1 MDRANVSPG
10 GLVMAALQQEVLA
23 SAVRPKAA
31 LVPYCSEGWGPA
43 WNREEPID
51 YKREGSIQGERKHW
65 FVTKALFFYIKTLS

>member
-10 GLVMAALQQEVLA
+10 GLVMAALQQEVFT

-43 WNREEPID
+43 WKREELMLTT
-51 YKREGSIQGERKHW
+51 YW
-65 FVTKALFFYIKTLS
+65 